1 MALPLNFTAARGA
14 CQYSHGLFLQLPSD
28 ALGHVLQHPD
38 AARDQLQL
46 LILLFH
52 DQLVPEK
59 WEISN

>member
-1 MALPLNFTAARGA
+1 MQATSPGPVKIPRLL
-14 CQYSHGLFLQLPSD
+14 LQLPSN
-28 ALGHVLQHPD
+28 ALGHVLQHSN

>member
-1 MALPLNFTAARGA
+1 MALSFTSAARGA
-14 CQYSHGLFLQLPSD
+14 SQYSHGLLLQLPSD
-28 ALGHVLQHPD
+28 ALGHVLQHSD